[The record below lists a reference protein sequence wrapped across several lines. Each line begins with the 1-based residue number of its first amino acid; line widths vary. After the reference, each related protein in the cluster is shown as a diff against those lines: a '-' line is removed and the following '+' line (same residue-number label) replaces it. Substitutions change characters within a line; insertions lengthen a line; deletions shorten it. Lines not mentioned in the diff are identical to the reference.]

1 MSTEAN
7 NSKDSAGHTS
17 PTEAKEEDGSP
28 CKNLLAAQR
37 PTVTA
42 VLHGQPRAYSIQ
54 HGDHFD
60 TLTDYTPWTCVF
72 YGGDCFDW
80 FDRWVEVSDS
90 WTIKKMISWRPQ
102 VLPYTR
108 KLAGLKRED
117 MIEFANNWIL
127 PTPIPLF
134 KDPESG
140 DESLALQSMPDRT
153 QLQVS
158 YFSFKAEVFPPS
170 ATQELQPK
178 QERKPPRYAVYIGC
192 LKVRT
197 TTFRGLQLDL
207 ESLEEPP
214 PVTEKTDWN
223 VIIDVEDENYPVWI
237 VASRQ
242 QLKDHYHDQG
252 EDYEPLFPLPI
263 FWGLMSDE
271 SADYDCACILV
282 SIHRLGLDNPMAP
295 DFSEVLDII
304 RSTRCIIDPV
314 HHPLPPEQ
322 LTKYVNNEQFDHPEP
337 AVWPA
342 DPDMEVKIT
351 HVLVYDDDSQQDLW
365 HSALERGEY

>member
-1 MSTEAN
+1 
-7 NSKDSAGHTS
+7 
-17 PTEAKEEDGSP
+17 
-28 CKNLLAAQR
+28 
-37 PTVTA
+37 
-42 VLHGQPRAYSIQ
+42 
-54 HGDHFD
+54 
-60 TLTDYTPWTCVF
+60 
-72 YGGDCFDW
+72 
-80 FDRWVEVSDS
+80 
-90 WTIKKMISWRPQ
+90 MISWRPQ

-117 MIEFANNWIL
+117 MIEFANNWIRS
-127 PTPIPLF
+127 TPIPLF

-140 DESLALQSMPDRT
+140 DEYHIDGNETPNLPQITCPSIHAGSNPTASLLFLLQSRDIP
-153 QLQVS
+153 S
-158 YFSFKAEVFPPS
+158 S
-170 ATQELQPK
+170 ATQEFQPK

-242 QLKDHYHDQG
+242 QFKDHYHDQG

-263 FWGLMSDE
+263 FRGLMSDE
-271 SADYDCACILV
+271 SADYDCACILD

-304 RSTRCIIDPV
+304 RSTRCIIGPV

-337 AVWPA
+337 ATFGTA
-342 DPDMEVKIT
+342 
-351 HVLVYDDDSQQDLW
+351 
-365 HSALERGEY
+365 HSKGESTNQSPIWCV